1 MRLRRQIFVFA
12 SGFVFLVC
20 ICVTGVRHPNKILDV
35 H

>member
-12 SGFVFLVC
+12 SGFVFLDC